1 MATIIKQ
8 LIATLSLDNSQYKK
22 GMKDSKGEAKGLQ
35 TELNTAG
42 KKGGQ
47 GLDEVGK
54 KSQKLGGDLKGL
66 GSIVGGV
73 FAAGTVIEFAKKI
86 VSVTAEF
93 QKMEAVLSTT
103 LGDKSLA
110 KAAMQSIVDFAS
122 RTPFQV
128 NELTDAFVKLA
139 NRGFVP
145 NQKEM
150 TKLGDLASSTG
161 KSFDQLTEAALDAM
175 TGEFERLKEFGIKA
189 KAEGDK
195 VQFTFKGVTTEV
207 EKTDKSIR
215 DYILSLGDA
224 EGVSGSMAAI
234 SETVGGKLSNLDDNF
249 TQLFKSIGD
258 SSTGLISGVL
268 NLANAMT
275 SHLVKGISDV
285 NTVAEKTG
293 AGGLKSFFM
302 QIASLTNPAYAA
314 KLNVQASLFKAIDNQ
329 AYEAAMELKRAD
341 EEQLAAQQKL
351 AEKEKVRA
359 VENSKIHLKRMK
371 ELRDEQKELLKTFN
385 SLDTKRNPFD
395 LGEDPKRTKQL
406 KEIEKITEALIS
418 PQLANSGLII
428 PQEAI
433 DRMKSYKEEQTKIN
447 EELAIAGAITSLL
460 GNTLQSAFEG
470 MLNSGKVS
478 FRGIIDGLKALI
490 IKLIAAAAAAFAL
503 NILLGGIGLA
513 GGKFGGAAGFKELFS
528 GMAGLPKFAEGGMVT
543 GLTTAV
549 LGDNSSGKE
558 AIIPFEKMGSFLNQF
573 GGGGNLEVQVV
584 GRLQG
589 EDIYFSGVNYS
600 NGRNKIIG
608 S

>member
-22 GMKDSKGEAKGLQ
+22 GMKESKGEAKGLQ
-35 TELNTAG
+35 ENLSDAG

-66 GSIVGGV
+66 GSIIGGV
-73 FAAGTVIEFAKKI
+73 FAAGTVIEFAKRV

-93 QKMEAVLSTT
+93 QKMEAVLATT

-110 KAAMQSIVDFAS
+110 KSAMQSIVDFAS
-122 RTPFQV
+122 KTPFQV
-128 NELTDAFVKLA
+128 NELTDSFVKLA

-145 NQKEM
+145 NQKEL

-189 KAEGDK
+189 SSEGNK

-207 EKTDKSIR
+207 EKTDSAIK

-224 EGVSGSMAAI
+224 EGVTGSMAAI

-258 SSTGLISGVL
+258 SSSGLISGVL

-275 SHLVKGISDV
+275 SHLVESMNDV
-285 NTVAEKTG
+285 NTVASKTG

-302 QIASLTNPAYAA
+302 QISSILNPAYAA
-314 KLNVQASLFKAIDNQ
+314 QLKAQAGLFKAIDNQ
-329 AYEAAMELKRAD
+329 AYEAAMELKRAED
-341 EEQLAAQQKL
+341 EKTAAQQKGNEEAKKRAEEQIKFYNASIKLSDQYNEKLL
-351 AEKEKVRA
+351 AELGTTNLQ
-359 VENSKIHLKRMK
+359 VESLKK
-371 ELRDEQKELLKTFN
+371 LNQVSEQMAKK
-385 SLDTKRNPFD
+385 
-395 LGEDPKRTKQL
+395 
-406 KEIEKITEALIS
+406 
-418 PQLANSGLII
+418 II
-428 PQEAI
+428 PKQIIDVGMNLSEPPVSEYDLELIKQADEEAKKYN
-433 DRMKSYKEEQTKIN
+433 KSLNQIN
-447 EELAIAGAITSLL
+447 EVGFMIGK
-460 GNTLQSAFEG
+460 TLQGAFEDIFRTG
-470 MLNSGKVS
+470 EFS
-478 FRGIIDGLKALI
+478 FRGLIQMLGALI
-490 IKLIAAAAAAFAL
+490 VKLAAAAAAAL
-503 NILLGGIGLA
+503 VLSILVNTIT
-513 GGKFGGAAGFKELFS
+513 FGSSGAAAAKSTASFSSLFS
-528 GMAGLPKFAEGGMVT
+528 MLSGLPKFAEGGMVT
-543 GLTTAV
+543 GMTTAV
-549 LGDNSSGKE
+549 LGDNTSGKE

-573 GGGGNLEVQVV
+573 GGGGNMRVEVV
-584 GRLQG
+584 GRLEG
-589 EDIYFSGVNYS
+589 ETIYFSGVNYL
-600 NGRNKIIG
+600 NGRNKTI